1 MVSLLSSSWRVKQG
15 AENVY
20 FSGDNPI
27 RRHYLISEAKS
38 VRPPDKRQLGTVC
51 FLGSAGS
58 TYAASFFSFRLAT
71 TLRLATT
78 DPYMTADRSAVL
90 NARRNFQ
97 PMLPPY

>member
-1 MVSLLSSSWRVKQG
+1 MVSLLSSSWKVKQG

-27 RRHYLISEAKS
+27 RRHYLICEAKF

-71 TLRLATT
+71 T
-78 DPYMTADRSAVL
+78 DPYMTHQRSLNADRSAVL